1 MDVVRNRWPEKWRD
15 EQREIGKAMVQGL
28 TKDVQILVDN
38 KTSIQEKIGA

>member
-1 MDVVRNRWPEKWRD
+1 MDVVRNNWIEKWTD

-28 TKDVQILVDN
+28 TKDVEILFDD